1 MAILHRKDTTRHR
14 IAAVGMYD
22 GVHVGHRFLIDF
34 LYAQGVELGLV
45 PTVVTFAEHPL
56 SVVAPERAPK
66 LLVTPDRRMELLS
79 ETLARDVIVLNFNRR
94 MSRMSARSFLKM
106 LHDKWCVDAM
116 VIGFNNRFGRDRAE
130 GLDAYR
136 KIGGDIGVKIIS
148 APEMQLRDTHISSS
162 VIRSYVAD
170 GRIREASDALARNH
184 TLAGTVVHGQEL
196 GRRIGFPTANIR
208 VEDERLLVPGQGVY
222 AAWVVTPD
230 GQRHMAMV
238 NIGFRPTVSDAREPV
253 QTIEVHILD
262 YQGYLYDDV
271 IQIEFVDRLRGEQKF
286 GSPEELSLQ
295 LKRDERKVR
304 DFLSV

>member
-1 MAILHRKDTTRHR
+1 
-14 IAAVGMYD
+14 MYD

-66 LLVTPDRRMELLS
+66 LLVTPDRRMELLDQ
-79 ETLARDVIVLNFNRR
+79 TLARDVIVLNFNRR

-130 GLDAYR
+130 GLEAYR
-136 KIGGDIGVKIIS
+136 KIGDDIGVKIIS
-148 APEMQLRDTHISSS
+148 APEMQLGNTHVSSS
-162 VIRSYVAD
+162 VIRGYVAD
-170 GRIREASDALARNH
+170 GRMREASDALAHNY
-184 TLAGTVVHGQEL
+184 TLTGTVVHGQEL
-196 GRRIGFPTANIR
+196 GRRIGFPTANIM

-222 AAWVVTPD
+222 AAWAVTPD

-238 NIGFRPTVSDAREPV
+238 NIGFRPTVSEGQEPV

-271 IQIEFVDRLRGEQKF
+271 IQIEFMDRLRGEQKF
-286 GSPEELSLQ
+286 ASPEELSLQ